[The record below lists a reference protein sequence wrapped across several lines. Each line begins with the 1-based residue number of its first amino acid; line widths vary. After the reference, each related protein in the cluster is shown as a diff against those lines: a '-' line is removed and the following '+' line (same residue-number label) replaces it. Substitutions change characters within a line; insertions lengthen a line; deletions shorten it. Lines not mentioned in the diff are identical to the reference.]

1 MEHQRTGKG
10 SGPLQLRCD
19 QPPHRFE
26 AADGLHRELRVLLL
40 RGHHPMAE
48 LTRVGTLLLRQDPV
62 GVQMLLDP
70 GAHSE
75 GGVVGAFRAVEG
87 PAVAPP
93 ALDVV
98 LRIVGAGRVHYSR
111 FSDGPSLPDEAAAL
125 PLRSGEIVGGRG
137 PCDQALAIRLGIPI
151 SVWES
156 MVHIGRI
163 HRALEGQLPDVAHD
177 GMLMVGRDPVEKLV
191 IICFGD
197 ACSAPMSVLL
207 GHAIMRRVGCS
218 ALARAAAEPWHT
230 GVAPRTPSLKKERR
244 DADDGIP
251 S

>member
-1 MEHQRTGKG
+1 MDLLDHPSGVTVPEAVGVQEPEEDAVEVRGQPPPVLPLPPGMEHQRTGKG
-10 SGPLQLRCD
+10 SRHLQLRCD

-40 RGHHPMAE
+40 RGHNPMAE

-111 FSDGPSLPDEAAAL
+111 FSDGPSLPDETAAL
-125 PLRSGEIVGGRG
+125 PLRSGVVVGRRG
-137 PCDQALAIRLGIPI
+137 PRDQALAIRLGIPI

-163 HRALEGQLPDVAHD
+163 HGALEG
-177 GMLMVGRDPVEKLV
+177 
-191 IICFGD
+191 
-197 ACSAPMSVLL
+197 
-207 GHAIMRRVGCS
+207 
-218 ALARAAAEPWHT
+218 
-230 GVAPRTPSLKKERR
+230 
-244 DADDGIP
+244 
-251 S
+251 